1 MSDARTDRIDD
12 AVSAGAELLGFLSR
26 GGPITPSQ
34 ARLVI
39 EAAVRAVVPN
49 AKDWEV
55 KESAARIA
63 GELEA
68 EGERRGN
75 NCSIG

>member
-12 AVSAGAELLGFLSR
+12 AVSAGVELLGFLSR
-26 GGPITPSQ
+26 QGPITPGQ

-55 KESAARIA
+55 RESATRIA
-63 GELEA
+63 DELEA
-68 EGERRGN
+68 EGGKRGN
-75 NCSIG
+75 NYSVG

>member
-26 GGPITPSQ
+26 VGPITPGQ

-55 KESAARIA
+55 RESATRIA
-63 GELEA
+63 EELEA
-68 EGERRGN
+68 EGGKRGHD
-75 NCSIG
+75 C

>member
-1 MSDARTDRIDD
+1 MTDARTDRIDD

-26 GGPITPSQ
+26 QGPITPGQ

-55 KESAARIA
+55 RDSAARIA
-63 GELEA
+63 EELET
-68 EGERRGN
+68 EGGKRGDRRPAG
-75 NCSIG
+75 

>member
-1 MSDARTDRIDD
+1 MTNARTNRIDD

-26 GGPITPSQ
+26 QGPITPGQ

-49 AKDWEV
+49 AEDWEV
-55 KESAARIA
+55 RDSATRIA
-63 GELEA
+63 EELEV
-68 EGERRGN
+68 EGGKRGN
-75 NCSIG
+75 DYSAG